1 MMSDA
6 VSSGKKIK
14 SSSGAAFNST
24 HKLRKA
30 IEFKRVFKK
39 PVVSSDQFFKILARL
54 NQEGNSRLGMAV
66 SRQVDKRAVG
76 RNRIKRV
83 VRESF
88 RHHYSVEKVCLD
100 IVVLPR
106 RETATICN
114 KRLFRSL
121 QGHWSRLEN
130 QFEG

>member
-1 MMSDA
+1 MMSGADS
-6 VSSGKKIK
+6 VGKKTK
-14 SSSGAAFNST
+14 PSSGAAFTSK

-39 PVVSSDQFFKILARL
+39 SFVTTDRCFKILARL
-54 NQEGNSRLGMAV
+54 NHEENSRLGMAV

-88 RHHYSVEKVCLD
+88 RHRYSTQNVCLD

-114 KRLFRSL
+114 ERLFRSL
-121 QGHWSRLEN
+121 QGHWLRLEN

>member
-1 MMSDA
+1 MSGA
-6 VSSGKKIK
+6 ISVGKKTK
-14 SSSGAAFNST
+14 PSGRAVFTSKY
-24 HKLRKA
+24 KLIKA

-39 PVVSSDQFFKILARL
+39 PFVSSDQCFKILARL
-54 NQEGNSRLGMAV
+54 NHEEYSRLGMAV
-66 SRQVDKRAVG
+66 SRQIDKRAVG

-88 RHHYSVEKVCLD
+88 RCRNLADNVCLD

-114 KRLFRSL
+114 RQLFSSL